1 MACDCS
7 EKKPGKGLRSFWQ
20 GCGESKLIM
29 IKRIFI
35 QNYKIFDQFD
45 LELNSDLNI
54 VVGDNEA
61 GKSTV
66 LEAINIALTKRL
78 NGRLIEYEITPYLF
92 NSECVDEYLKSLKD
106 GKPVHLPEII
116 IELYLDAAPGLE
128 SLRGRMNSKKEDCIG
143 IKIEIVFDED
153 YKEEYENLI
162 KNVSEIK
169 LIPAEYYKVQW
180 YSFANN
186 AITLRSLPLRLSYID
201 ATTIRLQSGTD
212 FYLQDIIKND
222 LNAKERVGLNVA
234 YRNLKE
240 TFSQQESI
248 KGINDKLTSKKGA
261 ITDKELSIA
270 IDISQKSNW
279 ETNLVPHLDDLPFQL
294 IGKGEQNALKIM
306 LALER
311 KAGESHIILIEEPE
325 NHLSFSSM
333 NTLVSKIREKCEGKQ
348 IIITTHSAYVLNK
361 LGLEHLILLHFNG
374 NTKKTET
381 TTLKNLPDDTQKYF
395 KILSGYDTL
404 RLVLAKKAILVEG
417 PSDEL
422 IVQKAYLKKY
432 KKLPIEAGLDVI
444 NVRGLSFCRFLDIAK
459 ELKKDVVVVTDNDGD
474 YENKVDKKYES
485 YKKLSNI
492 AICRSDNNSSPT
504 LEPQIVE
511 CNKLEILNKILGKS
525 FQDKKTMSDYMK
537 TSKTECALKIFE
549 TQENITFPQY
559 VEDAIK

>member
-1 MACDCS
+1 
-7 EKKPGKGLRSFWQ
+7 
-20 GCGESKLIM
+20 M